1 MSELIYQIDFVQ
13 IDFVIKYNKIVY
25 HIDIPI
31 QRVWKYI
38 PFFIDNMKW
47 IKHYIMSRFP
57 KEGFWGLWD

>member
-38 PFFIDNMKW
+38 PFFFIYW
-47 IKHYIMSRFP
+47 QH
-57 KEGFWGLWD
+57 EVH